1 MISILNYTFTISYD
15 NGKKSNI
22 SESNKLEANLKHI
35 INLAGVE
42 RISIYPNLKTG

>member
-1 MISILNYTFTISYD
+1 MISILNLTFTISYD

-35 INLAGVE
+35 INSAGGLRE
-42 RISIYPNLKTG
+42 SQSIPT